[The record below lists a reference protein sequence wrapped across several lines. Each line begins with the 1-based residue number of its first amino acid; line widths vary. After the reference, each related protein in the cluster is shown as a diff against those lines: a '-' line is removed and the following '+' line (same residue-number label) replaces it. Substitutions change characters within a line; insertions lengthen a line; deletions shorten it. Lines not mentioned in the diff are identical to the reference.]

1 MSDLFPATDL
11 DEFLSIR
18 PHVRSHEHVAWG
30 RFALRVPVNR
40 LTGFVTILG
49 PETVEVRKRVAHGSL
64 VNTSVTLQTRG
75 GVGGAVLHLVP
86 REKGPCGLEGR
97 VFWTPLERGTWGD
110 RSGRGRESRWT
121 APPRAPEGRL
131 WILRED
137 APARLRA
144 GLRG

>member
-18 PHVRSHEHVAWG
+18 PHVQSHEHVAWG
-30 RFALRVPVNR
+30 HFALRVPVNR

-64 VNTSVTLQTRG
+64 VNASVTLQTRG
-75 GVGGAVLHLVP
+75 GMGGAVLHLVP

-97 VFWTPLERGTWGD
+97 VFWTPC
-110 RSGRGRESRWT
+110 
-121 APPRAPEGRL
+121 
-131 WILRED
+131 
-137 APARLRA
+137 
-144 GLRG
+144 